1 MTTPIAN
8 SEVVTDLQDNLI
20 ASNTPPV
27 ATQDGTLITGQ
38 NLVRGAVLGRIT
50 ASNKL
55 TLAADAA
62 VDGSETPVGILVH
75 DIDATAAD
83 KACQIYVGG
92 CFNNSKLTWDASFT
106 ALEQIQHF
114 DNTGIV
120 LR

>member
-1 MTTPIAN
+1 MPPIAN
-8 SEVVTDLQDNLI
+8 SEVLTNTEDNLI
-20 ASNTPPV
+20 ANHTPPI
-27 ATQDGTLITGQ
+27 ATNSGILIAGQ

-62 VDGSETPVGILVH
+62 IDGSEIPIGILVH
-75 DIDATAAD
+75 PIDATAAD

-92 CFNNSKLTWDASFT
+92 CFHNNELTWDASFT
-106 ALEQIQHF
+106 ALEQLQHF
-114 DNTGIV
+114 DGTPIV